1 MIKGIIDQIKESENK
16 AKDIITSSKK
26 ESSEIIEKAYQK
38 ANRQIRD
45 AELRAKKMLKQAGEK
60 AVEDAKVQK
69 VRLEAGFEKKIKAI
83 RDDSRMKEEEA
94 RQMLVDKVL
103 G

>member
-1 MIKGIIDQIKESENK
+1 MIKDIIDQIKESENK
-16 AKDIITSSKK
+16 AKDIIASSKK

-45 AELRAKKMLKQAGEK
+45 AELKAKKLLKETEEK
-60 AVEDAKVQK
+60 AVHDAKAQK
-69 VRLEAGFEKKIKAI
+69 ARLEAEYDKEIRAI
-83 RDDSRMKEEEA
+83 RDDSGNKEEEA
-94 RQMLVDKVL
+94 VQKLVDRVL